1 MKFRVLSFLMAF
13 LMVLGLCIIPASAAE
28 QVDYAED
35 IQFLKAVGISEI
47 SSEDA
52 KQAVTR
58 RNAVCMA
65 LGLCAKN
72 HPSVAYNNEFSDLSA
87 DDADAGK
94 LLYAVQNGLIAR
106 TSDHRFLPE
115 GKLSYIDALKL
126 VFNAINYGHMAQN
139 KGKGDAIYYNFANHY
154 NVKVNVTDS
163 AALTVGEF
171 ARLVSLAA
179 EAPLAMVSS
188 VSSDGDAFYSI
199 NQSVTVLTQYYN
211 IETIEGTVTKN
222 NFTSLYTS
230 EAHALP
236 AITVDGMVL
245 QCDDSVDT
253 QNLLARDIT
262 AYYEADDKVLI
273 YSRMNDENDS
283 MRLECEDITQ
293 CQNNTYYY
301 TQNDKEKKQKFQ
313 RNAAIIYNGVAITD
327 DDYDAFMAQAG
338 YIPKNGH
345 VELIKDA
352 GGDYTCVKITNYET
366 YVVQGVDVS
375 GQKIVDKYGNTPLDL
390 EKTENLFV
398 CDINGEPV
406 SFDYIDGMN
415 ILSVAASL
423 NGYAAKVIV
432 TADAVEGTFVGRYN
446 DQIQLEGETFTMSQS
461 LLVKIKSNTIKMP
474 SPSEEVVIY
483 LDARGLVAV
492 CEASLDSGW
501 HYGFLIDKAK
511 THGLSAKLMVKMLTK
526 SGNIGIYD
534 VAKTVII
541 DGKKY
546 KNDVQGTY
554 DELTSSKVYVPVKYR
569 LNVND
574 EIKDLDTPVLGTTE
588 DETSIKHIT
597 DNEKIKWIDYVSAFS
612 GNIFMK
618 SGAVCFTVPETQ
630 TDDERDY
637 SVSTVESSFVKDIE
651 YNISVYGE
659 DPNELVNTVVVKKSA
674 TGRSVLSSDV
684 ISVVDRVSRGLDT
697 QGNDV
702 WKIYAINNGGSVQEY
717 TIDDTSVYN
726 HDSDSDPLERGD
738 VVRFRA
744 NDRREVLAME
754 RVFDNETRTVAAS
767 VTGETASDTSAPWLY
782 PSDGDLDVIFHLAYG
797 KTLNLKNNIMQ
808 MQYNDA
814 TGTIQNY
821 YYMGRVVVVEP
832 NGVRMGSVTDLVF
845 DNTGSISSDIL
856 LEMRYMRV
864 RTIVVYK
871 NR

>member
-35 IQFLKAVGISEI
+35 IRFLKAVGISEI

-253 QNLLARDIT
+253 QN
-262 AYYEADDKVLI
+262 
-273 YSRMNDENDS
+273 
-283 MRLECEDITQ
+283 
-293 CQNNTYYY
+293 
-301 TQNDKEKKQKFQ
+301 DKEKKQKFQ

-338 YIPKNGH
+338 YIPQNGH